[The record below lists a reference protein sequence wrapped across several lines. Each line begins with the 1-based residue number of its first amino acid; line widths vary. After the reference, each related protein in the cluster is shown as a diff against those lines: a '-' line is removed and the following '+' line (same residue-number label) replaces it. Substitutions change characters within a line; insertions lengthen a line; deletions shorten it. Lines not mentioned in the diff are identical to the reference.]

1 MKPKDSPLNA
11 AVKLLSIRA
20 MSRRELHDALLR
32 REYSPDEADAAVET
46 CVERGFID
54 EAAYARMLVRRYSE
68 KGYGKRALFPRL
80 RTHGLDSDLI
90 SEALDELT
98 VSDDQLDTL
107 LQKRLR
113 GDFSEN
119 ALNRAAAFLCRRGYA
134 YSDIRRAME
143 RFSIDCPGDSAD
155 FECEEDYNGSPSD
168 SDGFP
173 DGAYDD

>member
-1 MKPKDSPLNA
+1 M
-11 AVKLLSIRA
+11 RA

-32 REYSPDEADAAVET
+32 REYSPEEADAAVET
-46 CVERGFID
+46 CMNRGFID
-54 EAAYARMLVRRYSE
+54 EAAYARLLVRRYSE

-80 RTHGLDSDLI
+80 RAHGLDSDLI
-90 SEALDELT
+90 SAALDELT
-98 VSDDQLDTL
+98 VSDDQIDAL

-113 GDFSEN
+113 GDFSE
-119 ALNRAAAFLCRRGYA
+119 ASRNRAAAFLLRRGYS

-143 RFSIDCPGDSAD
+143 RLSIDCSCVPAD